1 MRCLNDAPIPT
12 APEGCW
18 GAPPGGFYKCPK
30 HPELTPGPG
39 VPGLVTEEPPQPVSS
54 PAGTE
59 LMAPM
64 GVLSAQ
70 EKTSQKK
77 CYFQALVQMG
87 RLNK

>member
-18 GAPPGGFYKCPK
+18 GAPPCGFSKCPK
-30 HPELTPGPG
+30 HSELTPGPG

-54 PAGTE
+54 PAGTK
-59 LMAPM
+59 LMVPM

-77 CYFQALVQMG
+77 YYFQALVQMDC
-87 RLNK
+87 LNK